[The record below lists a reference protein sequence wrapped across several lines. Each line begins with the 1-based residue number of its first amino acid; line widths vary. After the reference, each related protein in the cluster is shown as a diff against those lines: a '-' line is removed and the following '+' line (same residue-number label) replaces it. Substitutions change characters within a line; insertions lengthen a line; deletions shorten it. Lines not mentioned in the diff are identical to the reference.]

1 LARFVERLKSRAR
14 SRAVK
19 RDVAILDES
28 GLFDRAWYL
37 KRNPDV
43 AEHHVDP
50 VWHYL
55 LCGAQEGRDPSG
67 TFSTSGYLETYPD
80 VLAKGANPLL
90 HYLKFGR
97 AEGRVVV
104 RRDYAAWIEQYDQ
117 LTGEDRG
124 IFHLAVERFAF
135 KPLISILLPVYN
147 TKAEHLERAIHSVI
161 DQLYPHWELCISD
174 DASTDPKVKTIL
186 EDAAARDSRIK
197 LIYRDKNGHIAANSN
212 SALKLA
218 TGDYVGVLDHDDE
231 LAAQA
236 LLWFVEEIQ
245 QHSDA
250 EIIYCDEDKLDGEG
264 VRTDPLFKPDWNPA
278 LILSQNYVSHFTLY
292 RRALIEAAGGFRIG
306 FEGSQDHD
314 LLLRCAELVEA
325 SQIRHIPRIL
335 YHWRS
340 HAGSTSSDIGLEAKP
355 YAWEAGARA
364 IQEHLDRTGV
374 AASLRVTARQ
384 FYQVDYVPPSSAPE
398 VTVIIPTAL
407 KIEIIEPCMTSILR
421 DTTYPNVEFIVV
433 ANRSQVDG
441 ASKRKFLARLEK
453 DPRVRLLMHDEHPFN
468 YSRTNN
474 LAVRQSDAPI
484 ICFLNDDVEVI
495 GRDWLDKLVAR
506 VSLEGVGAVG
516 AMLYYPGDT
525 IQHAGVILGMG
536 GVAGHAFLNLPR
548 GSKGYHERAILEQ
561 DLSCV
566 TAACM
571 TVRREAFD
579 AAGGFDEALAIA
591 FNDVDLCIRVRQKG
605 WRIIWTPAV
614 EMYHHESA
622 SVGQHS
628 APHRHAQ
635 FEREVKLMRERWG
648 EVLDSDPFFNPNL
661 SLTSFQY
668 KLAFPPRLPKLPHLE
683 SRPRGAE
690 LSSA

>member
-1 LARFVERLKSRAR
+1 
-14 SRAVK
+14 
-19 RDVAILDES
+19 
-28 GLFDRAWYL
+28 
-37 KRNPDV
+37 
-43 AEHHVDP
+43 
-50 VWHYL
+50 
-55 LCGAQEGRDPSG
+55 
-67 TFSTSGYLETYPD
+67 
-80 VLAKGANPLL
+80 
-90 HYLKFGR
+90 
-97 AEGRVVV
+97 
-104 RRDYAAWIEQYDQ
+104 
-117 LTGEDRG
+117 
-124 IFHLAVERFAF
+124 
-135 KPLISILLPVYN
+135 
-147 TKAEHLERAIHSVI
+147 
-161 DQLYPHWELCISD
+161 
-174 DASTDPKVKTIL
+174 
-186 EDAAARDSRIK
+186 
-197 LIYRDKNGHIAANSN
+197 
-212 SALKLA
+212 
-218 TGDYVGVLDHDDE
+218 
-231 LAAQA
+231 
-236 LLWFVEEIQ
+236 
-245 QHSDA
+245 
-250 EIIYCDEDKLDGEG
+250 
-264 VRTDPLFKPDWNPA
+264 
-278 LILSQNYVSHFTLY
+278 
-292 RRALIEAAGGFRIG
+292 
-306 FEGSQDHD
+306 
-314 LLLRCAELVEA
+314 
-325 SQIRHIPRIL
+325 
-335 YHWRS
+335 
-340 HAGSTSSDIGLEAKP
+340 
-355 YAWEAGARA
+355 
-364 IQEHLDRTGV
+364 
-374 AASLRVTARQ
+374 
-384 FYQVDYVPPSSAPE
+384 